1 MRKLVERN
9 GLLLLV
15 YGCLLI
21 CLASFFVI
29 HESHLIHQRHHDLP
43 VMFLARF
50 GVFWFVSIMI
60 AVVLYL
66 AYLSYFHL
74 FLKAPEKVL
83 ARRAGYL
90 TFWLGVGGCI
100 LISLVL
106 YFYYKYPQVF
116 YSFL

>member
-9 GLLLLV
+9 GLVLLI
-15 YGCLLI
+15 YGCVLI
-21 CLASFFVI
+21 CLASFFI
-29 HESHLIHQRHHDLP
+29 IREHHLVHLEHHDLP
-43 VMFLARF
+43 LMFLARF

-66 AYLSYFHL
+66 LHLSYFHL
-74 FLKAPEKVL
+74 FLRAPEKML

-90 TFWLGVGGCI
+90 TFWMGVGGVI

-116 YSFL
+116 YF